1 MLSFSEKELR
11 QQAEKEAAADPEAE
25 NHVCSLPI
33 NYAGTDN
40 GTVET
45 CRCGQSWRM
54 KSWFFF
60 SKWQRI

>member
-1 MLSFSEKELR
+1 MLSFTDKELR
-11 QQAEKEAAADPEAE
+11 KSAEADAAADPKAE
-25 NHVCSLPI
+25 NHVCRVAT

-45 CRCGQSWRM
+45 CQCGQKWRM
-54 KSWFFF
+54 KSGFFF

>member
-11 QQAEKEAAADPEAE
+11 QFAAADAAADPKAE
-25 NHVCSLPI
+25 NHVCRLPE

-45 CRCGQSWRM
+45 CLCGQKWRM
-54 KSWFFF
+54 KSGFFF